1 MDAISGSASMQNNR
15 SDLINR
21 IEQRFERRTEFLES
35 AGYADRAQK
44 IAQRGEKI
52 VEQLANQDTRGILD
66 PLTNPRVTQAIGKA
80 LEFRSELASENGYTD
95 LSALISLRADRLQTA
110 SGRAEQAV
118 ELLDVKAE
126 HQEQITELRAAVNS
140 YVETSRANG

>member
-1 MDAISGSASMQNNR
+1 MDAISSSASMQNNR
-15 SDLINR
+15 SDLITR
-21 IEQRFERRTEFLES
+21 IEQRFERRTEFLEN

-52 VEQLANQDTRGILD
+52 VEQLAVRDTREILE

-80 LEFRSELASENGYTD
+80 LEFRSEIASEKGYTD

-110 SGRAEQAV
+110 SGRAGQAADF
-118 ELLDVKAE
+118 LDVRTE
-126 HQEQITELRAAVNS
+126 RQEQGAELRAAVNS
-140 YVETSRANG
+140 YVETARANG